1 MKNFTK
7 EQAIEDLKGKFANKV
22 KDIDLEKTI
31 TNAVETCMEMVG
43 EESEMELNV
52 FSERVEK
59 LVASAVGM
67 TRHENAI
74 VATKLQE
81 RIVELEGKTK
91 PTSPTP
97 DLQTLGKMQEEITR
111 LKEINEQRVKSE
123 RISEKK
129 RLISEKMYEKG
140 IADKEWIKSYLAEI
154 TITDDTDV
162 EKKTDDFVAFYNKSI
177 SRGGKTTPK
186 GSGGVS
192 SDNYV
197 NDTVKKIT
205 ESMVLKNTNK

>member
-22 KDIDLEKTI
+22 KDINLDKTI
-31 TNAVETCMEMVG
+31 ANAVETCMEMVG

-81 RIVELEGKTK
+81 RIVELEGKEK
-91 PTSPTP
+91 PTSK
-97 DLQTLGKMQEEITR
+97 QTDSETLSKMQEEIAR
-111 LKEINEQRVKSE
+111 LKAINEQRAKSE
-123 RISEKK
+123 MISEKK
-129 RLISEKMYEKG
+129 RLISEKMHEKG
-140 IADKEWIKSYLAEI
+140 IADKEWIKSYLEEI
-154 TITDDTDV
+154 TITDGTDV
-162 EKKTDDFVAFYNKSI
+162 EKKVDDYVAFYNKSM

-186 GSGGVS
+186 SSGGVS

-205 ESMVLKNTNK
+205 ESMVLKNTKK